1 MAEGDDGSRA
11 DRGVDADVRAGD
23 PVSTPNAPRL
33 NRIIGLVLRVGVTT
47 SSVCLAL
54 GLLLLLAGAPGSPL
68 LLQVGLVVLLA
79 TPVAR
84 VIVSIV
90 EYAVERDWTFTAL
103 TLIVLAELTASLVA
117 ALYGRKL

>member
-1 MAEGDDGSRA
+1 
-11 DRGVDADVRAGD
+11 
-23 PVSTPNAPRL
+23 VSTPNAPRL
-33 NRIIGLVLRVGVTT
+33 NRIIGIVLRVGVTT

-68 LLQVGLVVLLA
+68 LLQIGLVVLLA

-90 EYAVERDWTFTAL
+90 EYAVERDWMFTML
-103 TLIVLAELTASLVA
+103 TVIVLAELTASLVA
-117 ALYGRKL
+117 AMYGRKL

>member
-1 MAEGDDGSRA
+1 MSA
-11 DRGVDADVRAGD
+11 
-23 PVSTPNAPRL
+23 PNAGRL
-33 NRIIGLVLRVGVTT
+33 DRIIGIVLRTGVTT

-68 LLQVGLVVLLA
+68 LLRIGLIVLLA

-90 EYAVERDWTFTAL
+90 EYAVERDWMFTML

-117 ALYGRKL
+117 AMYGRKL

>member
-1 MAEGDDGSRA
+1 M
-11 DRGVDADVRAGD
+11 
-23 PVSTPNAPRL
+23 STPNAPNAPRL